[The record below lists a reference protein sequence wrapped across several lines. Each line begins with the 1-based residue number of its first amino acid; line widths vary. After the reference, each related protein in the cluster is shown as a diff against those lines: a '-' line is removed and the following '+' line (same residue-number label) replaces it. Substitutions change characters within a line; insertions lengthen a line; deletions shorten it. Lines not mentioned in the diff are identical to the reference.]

1 MKLIDKIKKDRILA
15 LKAKENEKKLSLS
28 TLIGELDRKDKDP
41 SDELVI
47 KTIKSTIEANEQ
59 TGNLAE
65 NDILSVYLP
74 EMFSD
79 EELNEII
86 SNHITENNYSGMK
99 DMGKVMGFLKQYT
112 GQYDGK
118 KASEIVRNKLN

>member
-86 SNHITENNYSGMK
+86 SNHITETK
-99 DMGKVMGFLKQYT
+99 T
-112 GQYDGK
+112 
-118 KASEIVRNKLN
+118 LN